1 MRIFSLRLL
10 TLIFAASCSLVSY
23 SQLKSE
29 TNILKRAAVL
39 RAETRKAERQKLLA
53 LAKEKGW
60 DTLIRGKKGYV
71 ASLARVDAFGMP
83 LYIATEN
90 VNSAATIGTSKL
102 WTGGSTGLNLD
113 GAANNVKGKLALW
126 DGGSPLG
133 THIEFAGRINEKDN
147 ADISD
152 HSTHVA
158 GTMIAKGINPVAK
171 GMAHGIQ
178 ELLAY
183 DMLNNSDIEEMMAE
197 APNLLVSN
205 HSYGFPAGWQF
216 NNRWEFYGPP
226 NSTEDYKFGYY
237 SEEAQLWDSIVYNA
251 PYYLPVKSAG
261 NNRELNGPP
270 VGEPYFR
277 RNASGAW
284 VEGDRPAGISNNDA
298 YDILSTVSNAKNIL
312 VVGST
317 NPVSVYSSAKDVAL
331 TSFSSWGPT
340 DDGRIKPDL
349 VTDGV
354 NVLSPISTA
363 NNAYDIYTG
372 TSMSSPA
379 AAGSLLLLQE
389 YYSRLHGGTFM
400 RASTLKGI
408 TIHTAREA
416 GPNPGP
422 DYQFGWGLLNMEGAA
437 AVITANNTTHL
448 IQENVLSNGGTF
460 SLPVIASGNGTLRA
474 TICWTDPKGAVTPEG
489 SALDNTSKKLVND
502 LDLVIKKG
510 TTIYRTWTLN
520 PSVPANAATRSSN
533 ANDNVE
539 KVELP
544 DVVPGETYTIEITH
558 KNTLA
563 RGSQA
568 YSLIV
573 SGVSSQPYCAS
584 GASTNAG
591 AKIDSVSFN
600 KIRKKNVSGCTTYN
614 NYTNL
619 TDTIETNQALPLFVR
634 LRSCDATSADKI
646 VKAFIDFNND
656 GDFTDAGE
664 NVATSPVIS
673 GDGDFASNIT
683 LPAGLATGNYSVLR
697 IVMQETNSAAAITP
711 CGSYTR
717 GETQDYK
724 VYVAAPST
732 DVGVI
737 ELMSPANG
745 ECPSTGQYVAVR
757 IRNFGR
763 VNKTNIPV
771 SVEVR
776 KGAIVVSNLSATFTG
791 IVPAGEDAIYTFQAP
806 LAFDAN
812 STYTFTST
820 TSLGGDQKP
829 TNDESVATVGISGN
843 SAAPAGTAVVCNNNV
858 LLKVSPATT
867 DLYTWYDT
875 NTATTPIAT
884 GTSTSTTTMAATYYL
899 AKNDVSK
906 KLGPA
911 NKLVF
916 PAGGYLQFDA
926 SGGEQARLIFD
937 ATQPVLLDKARMY
950 IGHAGKI
957 KLLLRRITDFNYE
970 DGSYSYYPSLDST
983 YTIDVYPTAPTP
995 PIPNEANN
1003 DPADQGAIFHLGMI
1017 APTEGTWAIFATTTG
1032 GASVFRNRDITTTNY
1047 PYTIPGV
1054 IELTGNGAIETG
1066 VPNPDPNYNQGF
1078 YYFFYNMS
1086 IQIAGCASARTA
1098 IVPTTPTPPVI
1109 TLNGTQLSS
1118 SAAAGNQWH
1127 RNGTAIAGAVGQ
1139 TYTPILSGTYTVRT
1153 TTNGCTLTSNEIPY
1167 VATALP
1173 NVDPSEIGLTVTPNP
1188 APLGQFQMQLETRTR
1203 ANLDISLINTM
1214 GQKVYHQSKTGF
1226 IGRLTQSV
1234 NPGKLA
1240 PGIYYLQVVHDKKRY
1255 IRKVVVLE

>member
-1 MRIFSLRLL
+1 MRTFSLRLF
-10 TLIFAASCSLVSY
+10 TLIFLTTCSFISW
-23 SQLKSE
+23 SQIKTE
-29 TNILKRAAVL
+29 TNILRRAALL
-39 RAETRKAERQKLLA
+39 RAETRKAERQKLLV

-60 DTLIRGKKGYV
+60 DTLIKGKKGYI

-90 VNSAATIGTSKL
+90 VNSAATIGTNKL

-113 GAANNVKGKLALW
+113 GAANNVKGKLAIW

-133 THIEFAGRINEKDN
+133 THIEFTGRINEKDN

-158 GTMIAKGINPVAK
+158 GTMIAKGINPAAK
-171 GMAHGIQ
+171 GMSHGIQ

-183 DMLNNSDIEEMMAE
+183 DMLNSSDIEEMMAE
-197 APNLLVSN
+197 GPDLLVSN
-205 HSYGFPAGWQF
+205 HSYGFPAGWQY
-216 NNRWEFYGPP
+216 NDRWEYYGPP

-237 SEEAQLWDSIVYNA
+237 SEEAMLWDSIAYNA

-261 NNRELNGPP
+261 NNRETNGPP
-270 VGEPYFR
+270 VGEPYYR

-284 VEGDRPAGISNNDA
+284 VAGTRPAGISNNDA

-312 VVGST
+312 VVGAT
-317 NPVSVYSSAKDVAL
+317 NPITVYSSAKDVAL
-331 TSFSSWGPT
+331 TTFSSWGPT

-354 NVLSPISTA
+354 NVFSPISTA

-389 YYSRLHGGTFM
+389 YYSTLHAGAFM
-400 RASTLKGI
+400 RSATLKGI
-408 TIHTAREA
+408 AIHTAREA
-416 GPNPGP
+416 GAYPGP
-422 DYQFGWGLLNMEGAA
+422 DYQFGWGLLNMEDAA
-437 AVITANNTTHL
+437 AAITANNTTHL
-448 IQENVLSNGGTF
+448 LQENVLNNGSTF
-460 SLPVIASGNGTLRA
+460 SLPVIASGNGTLKA

-502 LDLVIKKG
+502 LDLVIKRG

-520 PSVPANAATRSSN
+520 PSLPANAATR
-533 ANDNVE
+533 ANNSADNVE

-544 DVVPGETYTIEITH
+544 DVVPGDTYTIEITH

-584 GASTNAG
+584 GATNNAG

-614 NYTNL
+614 NYTTI
-619 TDTIETNQALPLFVR
+619 TDTIETNQVFPLFVR

-664 NVATSPVIS
+664 NVATSAVIT
-673 GDGDFASNIT
+673 GDGDFTANIS
-683 LPAGLATGNYSVLR
+683 LPAGLATGNSSILR
-697 IVMQETNSAAAITP
+697 IVMQETNSAAAVTS
-711 CGSYTR
+711 CGSYAR

-724 VYVAAPST
+724 LYVAAPST

-745 ECPSTGQYVAVR
+745 ECPSAEQYVAVR

-763 VNKTNIPV
+763 ANKTNIPV
-771 SVEVR
+771 SVEVK
-776 KGAIVVSNLSATFTG
+776 KGATIVSNLSATFKGT
-791 IVPAGEDAIYTFQAP
+791 VPAGEDAIYTFQDP
-806 LAFDAN
+806 VAFDAN

-820 TSLGGDQKP
+820 TSLLEDQKP
-829 TNDESVATVGISGN
+829 GNDESVATIAISGN
-843 SAAPAGTAVVCNNNV
+843 STAPSGNAVVCNNNV
-858 LLKVSPATT
+858 LLKVSPATS
-867 DLYTWYDT
+867 DLYTWYDA
-875 NTATTPIAT
+875 NNATTPIAT
-884 GTSTSTTTMAATYYL
+884 GTSTSTTTVAATYYL
-899 AKNDVSK
+899 GKNDVSK

-916 PAGGYLQFDA
+916 PAGGYLQFEDN
-926 SGGEQARLIFD
+926 EQVRLIFD

-950 IGHAGKI
+950 IGHAGKV

-970 DGSYSYYPSLDST
+970 DGSYSYFPALDST

-995 PIPNEANN
+995 PIPNEENN

-1017 APTEGTWAIFATTTG
+1017 APTDGTWAIIATTTG
-1032 GASVFRNRDITTTNY
+1032 GASVFRNRDITAANY
-1047 PYTIPGV
+1047 PYSIPGA
-1054 IELTGNGAIETG
+1054 IDFTGNGAVDG
-1066 VPNPDPNYNQGF
+1066 NDPNYYQGF

-1098 IVPTTPTPPVI
+1098 IVPTTPTPPMI

-1118 SAAAGNQWH
+1118 TAPAGNQWYV
-1127 RNGTAIAGAVGQ
+1127 NGTAIAGAVGQ
-1139 TYTPILSGTYTVRT
+1139 TYTPVLSGTYTVRT
-1153 TTNGCTLTSNEIPY
+1153 TSNGCTLTSNEIPY

-1173 NVDPSEIGLTVTPNP
+1173 NVDPSEIGLTISPNP
-1188 APLGQFQMQLETRTR
+1188 APLGQFELKLETRTR
-1203 ANLDISLINTM
+1203 ANLDISLVNTM
-1214 GQKVYHQSKTGF
+1214 GQRVYHESKGGF
-1226 IGRLTQSV
+1226 IGRLSKTVS
-1234 NPGKLA
+1234 PGKIA
-1240 PGIYYLQVVHDKKRY
+1240 PGVYYLQVIHDKKRY
-1255 IRKVVVLE
+1255 VRKLIVLE

>member
-1 MRIFSLRLL
+1 MRTFSLRFF
-10 TLIFAASCSLVSY
+10 TLFFAINCSFVSW
-23 SQLKSE
+23 SQIKTE
-29 TNILKRAAVL
+29 TNILRRAALL
-39 RAETRKAERQKLLA
+39 RAEARKAERQKLLA

-60 DTLIRGKKGYV
+60 DTLIKGKKGYI

-90 VNSAATIGTSKL
+90 VNSASTIGTSKL

-133 THIEFAGRINEKDN
+133 SHIEFTGRINEKDN

-158 GTMIAKGINPVAK
+158 GTMMAKGINPAAK
-171 GMAHGIQ
+171 GMAHGVQ

-205 HSYGFPAGWQF
+205 HSYGFPAGWQY
-216 NNRWEFYGPP
+216 NERWEYYGPP
-226 NSTEDYKFGYY
+226 NSNEDYKFGYY

-270 VGEPYFR
+270 VGETYYR

-284 VEGDRPAGISNNDA
+284 VAGTRPAGISNNDA

-312 VVGST
+312 VVGAT
-317 NPVSVYSSAKDVAL
+317 NPITVYSSAKDVAL

-408 TIHTAREA
+408 AIHTAKEA
-416 GPNPGP
+416 GANPGP
-422 DYQFGWGLLNMEGAA
+422 DYQFGWGLLNMEDAA

-448 IQENVLSNGGTF
+448 IQENILNNGGTF
-460 SLPVIASGNGTLRA
+460 SLPVIASGNGTLKT

-489 SALDNTSKKLVND
+489 SALDNTGKKLVHD
-502 LDLVIKKG
+502 LDLVIRKG
-510 TTIYRTWTLN
+510 ATIYRTWTLN
-520 PSVPANAATRSSN
+520 PSLPANAATRGNNS
-533 ANDNVE
+533 NDNVE

-544 DVVPGETYTIEITH
+544 DVVPGDTYTIEITH
-558 KNTLA
+558 KSTLA

-573 SGVSSQPYCAS
+573 SGVSSQPYCTS
-584 GASTNAG
+584 GATSNAG

-600 KIRKKNVSGCTTYN
+600 KIRKKNISGCTTYN
-614 NYTNL
+614 SYTNL
-619 TDTIETNQALPLFVR
+619 TDTIETNQAFPLFVR
-634 LRSCDATSADKI
+634 LRSCDATSAEKI

-664 NVATSPVIS
+664 NVATSAVIS
-673 GDGDFASNIT
+673 GDGEFTSNIT
-683 LPAGLATGNYSVLR
+683 LPAGLATGTYSILR
-697 IVMQETNSAAAITP
+697 IVMQETNSAAAVTP
-711 CGSYTR
+711 CGSYAR

-724 VYVAAPST
+724 LYVAAPST

-745 ECPSTGQYVAVR
+745 ECPSIEQYVAVR

-763 VNKTNIPV
+763 VTKTNIPV
-771 SVEVR
+771 SVEVK
-776 KGAIVVSNLSATFTG
+776 KGATVVSNLSATFKGT
-791 IVPAGEDAIYTFQAP
+791 VAAGEDAIYTFQTP

-812 STYTFTST
+812 STYTFTSS
-820 TSLGGDQKP
+820 TSLTGDQKP
-829 TNDESVATVGISGN
+829 GNDESVATVEISGN
-843 SAAPAGTAVVCNNNV
+843 STSPAGSAVVCNNNV
-858 LLKVSPATT
+858 LLKVSPATS
-867 DLYTWYDT
+867 DLYTWYDA
-875 NTATTPIAT
+875 NTSTTPIAT

-916 PAGGYLQFDA
+916 PTGGYLQFEDN
-926 SGGEQARLIFD
+926 EQVRLIFD
-937 ATQPVLLDKARMY
+937 ASQPVLLDKARMY
-950 IGHAGKI
+950 IGHAGKV
-957 KLLLRRITDFNYE
+957 KFLLRRITDFNYE
-970 DGSYSYYPSLDST
+970 DGSYSYYPALDST

-1017 APTEGTWAIFATTTG
+1017 APTDGTWALITTTTG
-1032 GASVFRNRDITTTNY
+1032 GASVFRNRDITAANY
-1047 PYTIPGV
+1047 PYRIPGV
-1054 IELTGNGAIETG
+1054 IDLTGNGAVDG
-1066 VPNPDPNYNQGF
+1066 NDPNYNQEF

-1086 IQIAGCASARTA
+1086 VQIAGCASARTA
-1098 IVPTTPTPPVI
+1098 IVPTTPTAPVI

-1118 SAAAGNQWH
+1118 SAPAGNQWYV
-1127 RNGTAIAGAVGQ
+1127 NGTAIAGAVGQ
-1139 TYTPILSGTYTVRT
+1139 SYTPVLSGTYTVRT
-1153 TTNGCTLTSNEIPY
+1153 ITNGCTLTSNEIPY

-1173 NVDPSEIGLTVTPNP
+1173 NIDPSEIGLIISPNP
-1188 APLGQFQMQLETRTR
+1188 APQGRFDLRLETRTR
-1203 ANLDISLINTM
+1203 ANLDISLLNTM
-1214 GQKVYHQSKTGF
+1214 GQKVYHESKGGF
-1226 IGRLTQSV
+1226 IGRLSKAI
-1234 NPGKLA
+1234 NPGKVA
-1240 PGIYYLQVVHDKKRY
+1240 PGVYYLQIIHDNKRY
-1255 IRKVVVLE
+1255 VRKLIVLE